1 MPFTAKPVIL
11 SQMKPSDTHEGMN
24 HGAVPDNN
32 LLTHTAL
39 LGGGIFLVGLLVILG
54 KSLFKRS
61 RKEDKKTVESSLRP
75 GKTLLGIG
83 IFVLL
88 AGGIVTVTNQLKPA
102 SSMAGMEGHDM
113 SGMSHDDMMQ
123 VNGSFNPTPV
133 TIKTVKPSLL
143 SASVQYT
150 GSIHPYQEVTVYPRI
165 AGQLTNYSV
174 YPGDKVS
181 SGQALATLD
190 AAEKITQV
198 AEAAF
203 SADSMES
210 DLVASQIEVNEQRQE
225 IARLKA
231 ELEYQEKKR
240 DRYAL
245 LVKEGAISQDQY
257 DIEDTKTQTAQAA
270 LKTAQVKLRRL
281 EAQVRS
287 ARSNVKQARAKSA
300 TASVMKGYTKI
311 QSPIAGIVQERMA
324 DPGVV
329 VQPSMGILKIG
340 DYQRVRLRANV
351 SQRDAAKIRVG
362 TPIIAKVPGSNVKEI
377 TGRVTSIFPQTN
389 NDTRTVT
396 IEAVV
401 NNPGNQLLSGQFL
414 EMQIIAERQANA
426 LTVPQSALTQFKDK
440 TAVWVVDGETA
451 LRKIVTTGLVSG
463 EQVEITNGLNPGDM
477 VITSGHS
484 RLIENQKV
492 SVVDES
498 GETLAKRNNTS
509 QGNAQIKLIS
519 PQNKNSVKKGSAQ
532 LILEI
537 LDKKTNKPLPVENL
551 DVKVTMPMKNMAPMT
566 SMVDIQ
572 PDSQPGRFKVD
583 THFGMKGKWDVV
595 VKVKDSKHQ
604 GKADFNFNVE

>member
-1 MPFTAKPVIL
+1 MPFTATPVIL
-11 SQMKPSDTHEGMN
+11 SQMKPSESHEGMN
-24 HGAVPDNN
+24 HGGAPDNN
-32 LLTHTAL
+32 LLTHTTL
-39 LGGGIFLVGLLVILG
+39 LGGGIFLVGLLTIVGGFL
-54 KSLFKRS
+54 LKRS
-61 RKEDKKTVESSLRP
+61 RKEDKKPVESSLRP

-88 AGGIVTVTNQLKPA
+88 SGGILAVTNQLKPA

-113 SGMSHDDMMQ
+113 SNMSHDDMMQ

-133 TIKTVKPSLL
+133 TVKVVKPSLL

-174 YPGDKVS
+174 YPGDKVT
-181 SGQALATLD
+181 SGQPLATLD
-190 AAEKITQV
+190 AAEKLTQV
-198 AEAAF
+198 AEAAAQ
-203 SADSMES
+203 ADSMETE
-210 DLVASQIEVNEQRQE
+210 LEASQIEVNEQRQE

-257 DIEDTKTQTAQAA
+257 DIENTKAKTAQAA
-270 LKTAQVKLRRL
+270 LKTAQVKIRRL

-300 TASVMKGYTKI
+300 TASIMKGYTKI
-311 QSPIAGIVQERMA
+311 QSPIAGIVQERMV

-351 SQRDAAKIRVG
+351 SQRDAAKIQVG
-362 TPIIAKVPGSNVKEI
+362 TPIVAKVPGSNVKEI
-377 TGRVTSIFPQTN
+377 TASITSIFPQTN
-389 NDTRTVT
+389 DNTRTVT

-414 EMQIIAERQANA
+414 EMQIITERQPNA
-426 LTVPQSALTQFKDK
+426 LSVPQSALTQFKDK

-451 LRKIVTTGLVSG
+451 LRKTVNTGLVSG
-463 EQVEITNGLNPGDM
+463 EQIEITSSLKPGDM

-519 PQNKNSVKKGSAQ
+519 PKNPVKKGSAE

-537 LDKKTNKPLPVENL
+537 LDKKTNKSIAVENL

-566 SMVDIQ
+566 SMVEVQ

-595 VKVKDSKHQ
+595 VKIKDPQTSR
-604 GKADFNFNVE
+604 ESRI

>member
-1 MPFTAKPVIL
+1 MPLTATPIIL
-11 SQMKPSDTHEGMN
+11 SQMKPSDNHEGMN
-24 HGAVPDNN
+24 HGGAQDNN

-39 LGGGIFLVGLLVILG
+39 LGGGIFLVGLFVIAGRFL
-54 KSLFKRS
+54 LKRS
-61 RKEDKKTVESSLRP
+61 RKEDKKSVESSLRP
-75 GKTLLGIG
+75 GKTLVGIG

-88 AGGIVTVTNQLKPA
+88 SGGILAVTNQLKPA

-133 TIKTVKPSLL
+133 TVKVVKPSLL

-181 SGQALATLD
+181 SGQSLATLD

-198 AEAAF
+198 AEAAAN
-203 SADSMES
+203 ADSMETE
-210 DLVASQIEVNEQRQE
+210 LEASQIEVNEQRQE
-225 IARLKA
+225 IERLKA
-231 ELEYQEKKR
+231 ELEYQQKKR

-257 DIEDTKTQTAQAA
+257 DIEDTNTKTAAAA

-311 QSPIAGIVQERMA
+311 QSPIAGIVQERMV

-340 DYQRVRLRANV
+340 EYQRVRLRANV

-362 TPIIAKVPGSNVKEI
+362 TPIVAKVPGSNVKEI

-401 NNPGNQLLSGQFL
+401 DNPGNQLLSGQFL
-414 EMQIIAERQANA
+414 EMQIITERQPNA

-440 TAVWVVDGETA
+440 TAVWVVDGDTA
-451 LRKIVTTGLVSG
+451 KRKIVTTGLVSG
-463 EQVEITNGLNPGDM
+463 EQIEITSGLNPGEI

-484 RLIENQKV
+484 RLIENQTV
-492 SVVDES
+492 SVVDEA
-498 GETLAKRNNTS
+498 GETLALGNNQS

-519 PQNKNSVKKGSAQ
+519 PKNKNSVKKGSAQ

-537 LDKKTNKPLPVENL
+537 QDKKTNKPILVESL

-595 VKVKDSKHQ
+595 VKVKDPKHQ
-604 GKADFNFNVE
+604 GKADFDFNVE

>member
-11 SQMKPSDTHEGMN
+11 SQMKPYVNHEGMN
-24 HGAVPDNN
+24 HGGAQNN
-32 LLTHTAL
+32 LLSNTAL
-39 LGGGIFLVGLLVILG
+39 LGGGIFLIGLLTVAGGFL
-54 KSLFKRS
+54 LRRS
-61 RKEDKKTVESSLRP
+61 RKEDKKPVESSLRP
-75 GKTLLGIG
+75 GKTLVGIG

-88 AGGIVTVTNQLKPA
+88 SGGILAVTNQLKPA

-113 SGMSHDDMMQ
+113 SNMSHDDMMQ

-133 TIKTVKPSLL
+133 TVKVVKPSLL

-174 YPGDKVS
+174 YPGDKVT

-190 AAEKITQV
+190 AAEKLTQV
-198 AEAAF
+198 AEAAAQ
-203 SADSMES
+203 ADSMETE
-210 DLVASQIEVNEQRQE
+210 LEASQIEVNEQRQE
-225 IARLKA
+225 ITRFKA
-231 ELEYQEKKR
+231 ELEYKEKKR

-257 DIEDTKTQTAQAA
+257 DIENTQAKTAQAA

-311 QSPIAGIVQERMA
+311 QSPIAGIVQERMV

-377 TGRVTSIFPQTN
+377 TGKVTSIFPQTN
-389 NDTRTVT
+389 DKTRTVT

-414 EMQIIAERQANA
+414 EMQIITERQLNA

-451 LRKIVTTGLVSG
+451 LRKTVTTGLVSG
-463 EQVEITNGLNPGDM
+463 EQIEITSGLKPGDM
-477 VITSGHS
+477 VITSGES
-484 RLIENQKV
+484 RLMENQKV
-492 SVVDES
+492 AVVDEA
-498 GETLAKRNNTS
+498 GESLALGNNTS
-509 QGNAQIKLIS
+509 QGNAQVQLIS
-519 PQNKNSVKKGSAQ
+519 PKNQNSIKKGSAE

-583 THFGMKGKWDVV
+583 THFGMKGKWDVL
-595 VKVKDSKHQ
+595 VKVKDPKHQ
-604 GKADFNFNVE
+604 GKADFDFNVE

>member
-1 MPFTAKPVIL
+1 MPFTATPVIL
-11 SQMKPSDTHEGMN
+11 SQMKPSESHEGMN
-24 HGAVPDNN
+24 HGGAPDNN
-32 LLTHTAL
+32 LLTHTTL
-39 LGGGIFLVGLLVILG
+39 LGGGIFLIGLLTIVGGFL
-54 KSLFKRS
+54 LKRS
-61 RKEDKKTVESSLRP
+61 RKQDKKPVESSLRP

-88 AGGIVTVTNQLKPA
+88 SGGILAVTNQLKPA

-113 SGMSHDDMMQ
+113 SNMSHDDMMQ

-133 TIKTVKPSLL
+133 TVKVVKPSLL

-174 YPGDKVS
+174 YPGDKVT
-181 SGQALATLD
+181 SGQPLATLD
-190 AAEKITQV
+190 AAEKLTQV
-198 AEAAF
+198 AEAAAQ
-203 SADSMES
+203 ADSMETE
-210 DLVASQIEVNEQRQE
+210 LEASQIEVNEQRQE

-257 DIEDTKTQTAQAA
+257 DIENTKAKTAQAA
-270 LKTAQVKLRRL
+270 LKTAQVKLKRL
-281 EAQVRS
+281 EAQARS
-287 ARSNVKQARAKSA
+287 ARSDVKQARAKSA
-300 TASVMKGYTKI
+300 TASIMKGYTKI
-311 QSPIAGIVQERMA
+311 SSPIAGIVQERMV

-340 DYQRVRLRANV
+340 DYERIRLRANV
-351 SQRDAAKIRVG
+351 SQRDAAKIKVG
-362 TPIIAKVPGSNVKEI
+362 TPIVAKVPGSNVKEI
-377 TGRVTSIFPQTN
+377 TGQVTSIFPQTN
-389 NDTRTVT
+389 SNTRTVT

-414 EMQIIAERQANA
+414 EMQIITERQTNA
-426 LTVPQSALTQFKDK
+426 LSVPQSALTQFKDK
-440 TAVWVVDGETA
+440 TAVWVVDEETA
-451 LRKIVTTGLVSG
+451 KRKIVTTGLVSG
-463 EQVEITNGLNPGDM
+463 EQIEITNGLQPGDM

-484 RLIENQKV
+484 RLMENQKV
-492 SVVDES
+492 SVVDEA
-498 GETLAKRNNTS
+498 GESVALGNNTA
-509 QGNAQIKLIS
+509 QGNAQVQLIS
-519 PQNKNSVKKGSAQ
+519 PKNKNSVKKGSAE

-537 LDKKTNKPLPVENL
+537 FDKKTNKPLPVENL

-572 PDSQPGRFKVD
+572 PDSQPGRFKVK

-595 VKVKDSKHQ
+595 VKVKDPKHQ
-604 GKADFNFNVE
+604 GKADFDFNVE